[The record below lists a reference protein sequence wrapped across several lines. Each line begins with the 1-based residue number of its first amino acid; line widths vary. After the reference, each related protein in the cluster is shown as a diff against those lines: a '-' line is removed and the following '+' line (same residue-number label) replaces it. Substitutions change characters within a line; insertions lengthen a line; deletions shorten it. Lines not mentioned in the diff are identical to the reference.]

1 MQNHSAMNPERC
13 REALGCLKLGL
24 EQLDQAGA
32 PGDIGA
38 HVDLAI
44 CRLEEALAASN
55 ECAITTLKSA
65 SGG

>member
-1 MQNHSAMNPERC
+1 MQNQSGMNDEVC
-13 REALGCLKLGL
+13 RKALVHFKRGL

-44 CRLEEALAASN
+44 CRLEETLAASN
-55 ECAITTLKSA
+55 CEIATLRAANGS
-65 SGG
+65 

>member
-1 MQNHSAMNPERC
+1 MQNHFVMNQKLC
-13 REALGCLKLGL
+13 HEALGCLKLGL

-44 CRLEEALAASN
+44 CRLEEALSASN
-55 ECAITTLKSA
+55 ECAPPSLKAA
-65 SGG
+65 S